1 MQKENNNFIMGLSV
15 GIAAASLIGLII
27 MGAILISQDN
37 DDNAAENNKPAA
49 INTNNN
55 NPAPTPTPA
64 APTGAKANVEVS
76 DSDNI
81 RGNKDAKITI
91 IEFSD
96 IQCPYCSKFHNT
108 MKQVAAAYPN
118 DVRWVYKHFPL
129 DSIHPYARK
138 AAEAAECAGEQEK
151 FWEYTDYLFDNQSS
165 LNTEFI
171 SSAAKTV
178 GLNTSNFES
187 CLSSGKYADKVNN
200 DYNQGR
206 TAGVTGTPGSVINGE
221 LVKGAVSFETIK
233 GKIESLK

>member
-1 MQKENNNFIMGLSV
+1 MQKENNNFILGLSV

-27 MGAILISQDN
+27 MGILLISQNNN
-37 DDNAAENNKPAA
+37 DGAVKDNKPVAV
-49 INTNNN
+49 NTNNN
-55 NPAPTPTPA
+55 NPAPTPAPT
-64 APTGAKANVEVS
+64 PTGAKVDVKIS
-76 DSDNI
+76 DTDNI

-91 IEFSD
+91 VEFSD

-138 AAEAAECAGEQEK
+138 AAEAAECAGEQGK

-171 SSAAKTV
+171 SSVAKTV

-187 CLSSGKYADKVNN
+187 CLSDGKYADKVNA

-206 TAGVTGTPGSVINGE
+206 SAGVTGTPGSVINGE

-233 GKIESLK
+233 AKIESLK